1 MEWPLFLV
9 RLRCL
14 LLLTEKLQWMKV
26 LLAKQV
32 FWSFLCDYLIGG
44 IKIICPSLMMYGDFI
59 LFIFANVCQL
69 VLCFFAIDVMV
80 SFRFTLYSM
89 QLFFILIFASVTPM
103 KNSIEANSI
112 NRINTIMYFGVKFIV
127 MLRLM
132 LVAFI
137 SWSLVMSSSVKSTFA
152 VAM

>member
-1 MEWPLFLV
+1 
-9 RLRCL
+9 
-14 LLLTEKLQWMKV
+14 
-26 LLAKQV
+26 
-32 FWSFLCDYLIGG
+32 
-44 IKIICPSLMMYGDFI
+44 MMYGDFI